1 MTIPLSINN
10 LDPDSHFYNDVR
22 ICNDECEY
30 LNEQTFREKGEV
42 MGITDINFSMIHLNI
57 RSTSKHLSEF
67 EIFNQSLGHAFDI
80 IAFSET
86 WLNENTFNLCNIEG
100 YVTESKHRDRVG
112 GGVALLVKQPLEYCV
127 REDVSFCNEFI
138 ESLFICTINLRKMM
152 SLLVLYIGPL
162 IRILTRLLPLLLIYY
177 PLSRQR
183 GRHVIYLRTSILT

>member
-22 ICNDECEY
+22 ICNAECEY
-30 LNEQTFREKGEV
+30 LNEQTFRENGEV
-42 MGITDINFSMIHLNI
+42 MGITDSNFSMIHLNI
-57 RSTSKHLSEF
+57 RSTSKHLTEF

-127 REDVSFCNEFI
+127 REDVSFCN
-138 ESLFICTINLRKMM
+138 
-152 SLLVLYIGPL
+152 
-162 IRILTRLLPLLLIYY
+162 
-177 PLSRQR
+177 
-183 GRHVIYLRTSILT
+183 